1 MLKLSKYLKKY
12 KVYTILAPL
21 LMILEVACELAQPKL
36 VSNIINIGI
45 ADKDIK
51 YIINT
56 GIIMFVISLL
66 GIIGG
71 IGCLIFSSLA
81 SQNFGA
87 DVREDMFVKIQ
98 KFSFSNIDKFNTSS
112 LITRLT
118 NDVTQVQNVVLMSLR
133 MLVRAPFLAVGGMF
147 MAFSI
152 SPKLTGIIIA
162 TAPAVAVSI
171 LVLVKTSFPFFS
183 VVQAKL
189 DKVNMVMREN
199 LSGVR
204 VVKVFVRGDYEKK
217 KFNEANE
224 DYRDTT
230 IKAFQK
236 IILLMPIMF
245 FIINFAIV
253 CVLYVGGIQVN
264 QGNMP
269 VGDVVA
275 ILTYLMQ
282 IFTALM
288 MVSMVFMIFSRAKV
302 SADRINEVLE
312 TEVDIVDPLN
322 SVKAEDGEGCL
333 EFKNVYFK
341 YGTGDGEYV
350 LENINFTAK
359 KGETVAILGETGSGK
374 STLIN
379 LIPRLYDTAQGE
391 ILINGENIK
400 NLKLKDLREKIS
412 VVLQESILFSGTIKE
427 NIKWGKKVATD
438 EEIEAAAKSA
448 CAHEFIESFPEKYET
463 MLGQKGVNLSGGQK
477 QRISI
482 ARSLIK
488 KPEIL
493 ILDDSTSAVDVVTE
507 KKIQKALAENLKDTT
522 KIIIAQ
528 RISSVINADKI
539 IVIGKG
545 TIAAIGKHNDLLKS
559 SKDYREIYNSQ
570 IGKGVKENE

>member
-66 GIIGG
+66 GIVGG

-427 NIKWGKKVATD
+427 NIKWGKKTATD
-438 EEIEAAAKSA
+438 EEIETAAKSA